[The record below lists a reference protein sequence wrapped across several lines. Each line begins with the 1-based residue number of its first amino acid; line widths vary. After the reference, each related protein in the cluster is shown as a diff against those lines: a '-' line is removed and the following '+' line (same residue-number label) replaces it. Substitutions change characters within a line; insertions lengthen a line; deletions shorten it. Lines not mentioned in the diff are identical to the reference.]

1 MNNSQIKWRILKALN
16 ALYEN
21 RKTPSTILSDGFVDY
36 LTHTRRLLR
45 RKLSNANYLEPCNG
59 FAAYYEKNFKTDFQ
73 NAEQFLSAAG
83 LEHDARRSYT
93 LNDINTLQFIAANK
107 SELQQ
112 SLTTL
117 RTFSSRVFTYG
128 GSKYLETHRSLLEA
142 VYQLLEIEQFPAEDP
157 KILQWR
163 FVVDCPDARHI
174 VLCENLNFLKTP
186 RIARDNHIELW
197 YVGGNNISNI
207 DYIPDHKLT
216 LPLYYSCD
224 WDYDGLKEAL
234 GDKLGACQLPTVT
247 INGEAKSLKSFAGS
261 KVAGVNPNSKNPK
274 VAMQFAAFLASTD
287 GQLLR
292 YQVRSAIPVA
302 TALAED
308 PAIASDIVATAIL
321 DTIANTSLLQPSLP
335 EMANWWVPIETLGRN
350 IVAGKVTAE
359 NGADSLA
366 QTLDLINNPA
376 L

>member
-59 FAAYYEKNFKTDFQ
+59 IAAYYEKNFKTDFQ

-163 FVVDCPDARHI
+163 FVVDCPDARNI
-174 VLCENLNFLKTP
+174 VLCENLNFLNTP

-207 DYIPDHKLT
+207 DYIPAHKLT
-216 LPLYYSCD
+216 LPLYYS
-224 WDYDGLKEAL
+224 
-234 GDKLGACQLPTVT
+234 
-247 INGEAKSLKSFAGS
+247 
-261 KVAGVNPNSKNPK
+261 
-274 VAMQFAAFLASTD
+274 
-287 GQLLR
+287 
-292 YQVRSAIPVA
+292 
-302 TALAED
+302 
-308 PAIASDIVATAIL
+308 
-321 DTIANTSLLQPSLP
+321 
-335 EMANWWVPIETLGRN
+335 
-350 IVAGKVTAE
+350 
-359 NGADSLA
+359 
-366 QTLDLINNPA
+366 
-376 L
+376 